1 MLHMYVYELGD
12 DGMTIKILAI
22 RIRMRDII
30 TLMIMMM
37 GIVIPMTVIV

>member
-22 RIRMRDII
+22 IRMRDII

>member
-12 DGMTIKILAI
+12 DGMAIKNLAI